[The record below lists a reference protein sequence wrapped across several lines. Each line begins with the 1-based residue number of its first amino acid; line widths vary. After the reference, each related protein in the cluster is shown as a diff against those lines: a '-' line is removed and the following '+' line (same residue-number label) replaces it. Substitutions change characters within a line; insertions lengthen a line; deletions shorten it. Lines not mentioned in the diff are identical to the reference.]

1 MRGSGCECEITCWGT
16 LCVGAH
22 FLTCGKHSLIGSI
35 RSQWPITRQE
45 REDGSS
51 RLRESLWEKNLAGE
65 ALLVSHGG
73 GRNGAGTEGE
83 VTGRGAGLRPGIV
96 GFNLY
101 ELAGSLPSYT
111 V

>member
-1 MRGSGCECEITCWGT
+1 M
-16 LCVGAH
+16 
-22 FLTCGKHSLIGSI
+22 
-35 RSQWPITRQE
+35 
-45 REDGSS
+45 
-51 RLRESLWEKNLAGE
+51 
-65 ALLVSHGG
+65 SHGG